1 MIRAKRLQHVV
12 LNVTNLDASINF
24 YEQILGLEVVVRSDE
39 RGAAFLSFGTEH
51 HDLALFQRA
60 TGLPPEDTQPGLDHM
75 GWQLEN
81 YEALKAAYTEL
92 KDKGIEVLRTTQHNI
107 TNSIYVKDPD
117 GVVIELFCNR
127 FADGFNVMKTM
138 GPRTDHLD
146 ILTGEVT
153 PEKPCVDGDP

>member
-1 MIRAKRLQHVV
+1 
-12 LNVTNLDASINF
+12 
-24 YEQILGLEVVVRSDE
+24 
-39 RGAAFLSFGTEH
+39 
-51 HDLALFQRA
+51 
-60 TGLPPEDTQPGLDHM
+60 M

-81 YEALKAAYTEL
+81 YEALKAAYIEL
-92 KDKGIEVLRTTQHNI
+92 EGKGIEVFRTTQHNI

-127 FADGFNVMKTM
+127 FEDGFNVMKTL

-153 PEKPCVDGDP
+153 PEKPSVDGDP